1 MEFDQTVRRQW
12 RGIRAWLARWRT
24 RAGLEAGRAADAGR
38 EAFGSPRIG
47 LVARVAL
54 IVVLALAVVY
64 PALAWWHSTIDDDPG
79 FTARLAKPSMSH
91 VVANTAALINRE
103 VHKHGW
109 TANAPWFSPNALL
122 DDMPNYQTGIIEAL
136 ATVVHGLND
145 RHADQDLQGATDLL
159 HYRPDAWLWNSSGSQ
174 YRMAARN
181 LRDYNK
187 QLGAGQTAFDRSA
200 GALQV
205 LLDRIVS
212 DLDASAQRIGTH
224 LDTASGWPFDSV
236 SDDVFYNAKG
246 RLYAYEIVLDG
257 AGADFGPVIAQR
269 GLTGQWSAMM
279 ASLRSGAGMRPWMVM
294 NGAPG
299 ASLFGCT
306 LCGEGFYLLR
316 ARDEMRAIRDTL
328 SP

>member
-1 MEFDQTVRRQW
+1 MEFDQSVRRQW
-12 RGIRAWLARWRT
+12 RSIRARIAEWRT

-38 EAFGSPRIG
+38 DAAGHAGP
-47 LVARVAL
+47 VARIAL
-54 IVVLALAVVY
+54 IAALVLFVLW

-79 FTARLAKPSMSH
+79 FTAKISRPAMSH
-91 VVANTAALINRE
+91 VVANAAALINRE

-122 DDMPNYQTGIIEAL
+122 DDMPNYQTGIVEAL
-136 ATVVHGLND
+136 ANIVHALND

-159 HYRPDAWLWNSSGSQ
+159 HYRPDAWIWNSSGSE
-174 YRMAARN
+174 YRLAARN

-187 QLGAGQTAFDRSA
+187 QIAGGASEFDRSA
-200 GALQV
+200 GALGV
-205 LLDRIVS
+205 LLERIAI
-212 DLDASAQRIGTH
+212 DLDAAAARVQDH
-224 LDTASGWPFDSV
+224 LDTASGWPFDSA

-246 RLYAYEIVLDG
+246 RLYAYEIALDG
-257 AGADFGPVIAQR
+257 AAADFAPVIAQH
-269 GLTGQWSAMM
+269 GLSRQWSAMM
-279 ASLRSGAGMRPWMVM
+279 ASLHAGAGLRPFMVM

-299 ASLFGCT
+299 SGLFACT

-316 ARDEMRAIRDTL
+316 TRDQMRAIQASL